1 MIVSIVLS
9 LPSESLPIF
18 FSFSSLTIIYES
30 ESLVTFFVLK
40 PHGSRNLTGTTCYE
54 SNPVAFV
61 PDCICFW
68 EVLNNRTLE
77 LLRTMFH
84 NHNRIKTR
92 RCTTHQNEIIKRKLY
107 QFFCKTYPNSKN
119 EKKSQD

>member
-40 PHGSRNLTGTTCYE
+40 PHGSRNLTGLVNKTWT
-54 SNPVAFV
+54 VQ
-61 PDCICFW
+61 I
-68 EVLNNRTLE
+68 
-77 LLRTMFH
+77 LRF
-84 NHNRIKTR
+84 
-92 RCTTHQNEIIKRKLY
+92 
-107 QFFCKTYPNSKN
+107 SKYLHR
-119 EKKSQD
+119 SY